1 MPYTV
6 ERSSECPDDR
16 PYAVIKISD
25 RTVMG
30 CHPTAE
36 AAGAQIGAIE
46 REEEQ

>member
-6 ERSSECPDDR
+6 ERSGDCPEDR

-30 CHPTAE
+30 CHPTSE
-36 AAGAQIGAIE
+36 AAGAQIAAIE
-46 REEEQ
+46 RSEQQ